1 MLMIICTNVGAFI
14 TKWTIDAP
22 IDCTICQFLKNFKV
36 KGPLSCPKT
45 MFPMFHAE
53 KIWQNDMLHDLVIPK
68 IIEVAVITR
77 IGLRA
82 GPFDLFPPK
91 TQNFQH
97 RVLSIYAFLNFTHN
111 SASDELQQL
120 YAVSNSLENSIKL
133 WFDDVIITYMSNFTN
148 FCQKYPAVRG
158 AKFL

>member
-68 IIEVAVITR
+68 IIEVAVIMR
-77 IGLRA
+77 IGHLTYFRPKFEISNTALYQYIHFLTFHIILRRTRSNNA
-82 GPFDLFPPK
+82 ILWA
-91 TQNFQH
+91 
-97 RVLSIYAFLNFTHN
+97 IIWEI
-111 SASDELQQL
+111 ASQ
-120 YAVSNSLENSIKL
+120 L
-133 WFDDVIITYMSNFTN
+133 WFDDVIITYTSYLT
-148 FCQKYPAVRG
+148 KWP
-158 AKFL
+158 